1 MPQDVNMPIGENMP
15 SQETVS
21 SRSVSEIPNSPE
33 RIPGSSSEHE
43 QARERAGEKYSEIL
57 TKVTPQV
64 KISTVSGD
72 DQTVA
77 SDAQAVFSEMDIEAR
92 VTRLLSLAET
102 KGPEHAVK
110 VAIKLNDFYVLDRM
124 HDEMAEKFYD
134 ALVAK
139 GVIKV

>member
-1 MPQDVNMPIGENMP
+1 MPQDVNMPIGENVP
-15 SQETVS
+15 SQETVT
-21 SRSVSEIPNSPE
+21 SRAVPEVSATPE
-33 RIPGSSSEHE
+33 RIPGTSPEHE

-57 TKVTPQV
+57 SKVAPQV
-64 KISTVSGD
+64 KVP
-72 DQTVA
+72 TVA
-77 SDAQAVFSEMDIEAR
+77 TDAQAVAADAQAVFGETDVESR

-139 GVIKV
+139 GVIQG